1 MGVFFDELKLG
12 STAALNCLSGQTKDR
27 YREKELLLLL
37 ALLYNF
43 MQYHLTFPHAGNF
56 HRLVDF

>member
-1 MGVFFDELKLG
+1 MGVFCDELELG
-12 STAALNCLSGQTKDR
+12 STAALNCLSGQNKDR

-37 ALLYNF
+37 ALFYSF

-56 HRLVDF
+56 